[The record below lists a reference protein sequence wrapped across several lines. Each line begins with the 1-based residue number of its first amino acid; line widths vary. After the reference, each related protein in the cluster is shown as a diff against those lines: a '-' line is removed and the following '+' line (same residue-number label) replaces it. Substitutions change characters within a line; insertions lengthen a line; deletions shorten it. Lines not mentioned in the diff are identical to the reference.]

1 MQLLY
6 DNLFPMFRGS
16 GSGVPKLLKI
26 MKLLM
31 ILMLAFQVGVYAST
45 EAQQITLSA
54 KNKSLKEIFNEVTE
68 QSGYAFFYS
77 ESDLNESG
85 KVSFSIKNADLED
98 FLKELLTSKGL
109 DYRLRGE
116 TITIVKAENTLVQQS
131 EERTIRGVVKDA
143 KGITIPGANVMEVG
157 TTNGVAT
164 DIDGSFSIN
173 LITSNPKIRVSF
185 VGYEVTEVAIKE
197 EEFYEII
204 LEEDSEA
211 LDEVVVVGFGVQKK
225 ESLVSSIATVK
236 GEELRMPTRSLS
248 NNLAGQVPGL
258 IAVQRSGE
266 PGYDNAEFW
275 IRGISSF
282 AGGTSPLVL
291 VDGVPRN
298 MNDIEPDE
306 IETFTLLKDA
316 AATAIYGAEGA
327 NGVVIITS
335 KRGKNQKTQISYR
348 GEYSVLQPTR
358 LPEFLGSADY
368 MSLYNEALLNEGK
381 QPVFSEDLI
390 ARYKSGQ
397 DPDLYPD
404 VNWLDLLSNTT
415 NNTRHTLNFRGGGEK
430 ARFFI
435 SGAYFSESGIFESNP
450 VAEYDNNIGLK
461 RYNLRSNVDFDVT
474 KTTKLMVDLSG
485 QYLETSYPGVGTST
499 IFQRMTIAPPHLF
512 PMIFSDGSHASHP
525 VPSGNRV
532 NPYNLL
538 MESGYAKEWR
548 SSIQSKV
555 AIEQDISVL
564 TEGLKVRG
572 VISYDANFN
581 FNMNRTK
588 TPAQYI
594 AAGRDINGDLIFNQ
608 TINESPFGEPSE
620 SNSGNKNIYLE
631 TSINYN
637 RTFDEKHAVGGMF
650 LYYQKEQQLHNQALA
665 FRKQAY
671 IGRGTYTYDRRYSL
685 EANFGLTGSE
695 TFAEGYR
702 YGFFPAVGV
711 SWIVENE
718 QFMNNLKHVIS
729 GLKVRGS
736 IGRTG
741 NDNTGGERFLYR
753 GTFTGGSGYPIGI
766 GGSGALNG
774 MGGYVEGR
782 FAAPSLSWEIEN
794 KRNVGLELGLFED
807 RITFQADYFDNFRYN
822 ILLQR
827 RTVSAATGFRQAP
840 WQNYGKVSNKGIDA
854 SFNAR
859 KYFGE
864 VLVSLRGNFTYA
876 KNKIIE
882 YDEIEQLYPWM
893 NVTGT
898 SLNTPNLY
906 VAEGL
911 YTYDDFDVT
920 VENGTEVYT
929 LKEGLPVSSLSSNNM
944 PGDIRYKDLNGD
956 GVINQFD
963 QSRGLASPSVP
974 EMIYGAGVNVEYKNF
989 YINMFFQGAG
999 KVSTVLGASNG
1010 QGFFPFSWG
1019 VDESSVR
1026 VDALNRW
1033 TQENPS
1039 QDVMFPRLRTSSYW
1053 HNRAEST
1060 WWLRDASFVRLKN
1073 AEIGYR
1079 FKKSLL
1085 QKIGVT
1091 TGRVYLMGNNIYVW
1105 DKIKMWDPEM
1115 GNANAGMNY
1124 PLPRTFTFGLEF
1136 TL

>member
-1 MQLLY
+1 
-6 DNLFPMFRGS
+6 
-16 GSGVPKLLKI
+16 
-26 MKLLM
+26 MKL
-31 ILMLAFQVGVYAST
+31 IFVLMLVFQVGVYAST
-45 EAQQITLSA
+45 KAQQISLSV
-54 KNKSLKEIFNEVTE
+54 KNKPIKEVLDKVSNQTDY
-68 QSGYAFFYS
+68 SFFY
-77 ESDLNESG
+77 NE
-85 KVSFSIKNADLED
+85 FDLEKAGRVSLD
-98 FLKELLTSKGL
+98 VRDVQIEDLLKQVLLNKGL

-116 TITIVKAENTLVQQS
+116 TITIVRGDRKVEMEA
-131 EERTIRGVVKDA
+131 EERTIKGVVKDA
-143 KGITIPGANVMEVG
+143 NGVTIPGANVMEVG

-164 DIDGSFSIN
+164 DIEGNFSID
-173 LITSNPKIRVSF
+173 LITSEPKIRVTF
-185 VGYEVTEVAIKE
+185 VGYEPLVVEITSNN
-197 EEFYEII
+197 FYEIS
-204 LEEDSEA
+204 LKEDSEA

-225 ESLVSSIATVK
+225 ESLVSSVSTVK

-335 KRGKNQKTQISYR
+335 KRGKDQKTQISYR

-358 LPEFLGSADY
+358 LPKFLGSVDF
-368 MSLYNEALLNEGK
+368 MNLYNEALVNEGK
-381 QPVFSEDLI
+381 MPIYSEDLM
-390 ARYKSGQ
+390 ARYASGQ

-450 VAEYDNNIGLK
+450 LADYDNNIGLK

-474 KTTKLMVDLSG
+474 NTTLLRVDLSG

-499 IFQRMTIAPPHLF
+499 IFQRMTIAPPNLF
-512 PMIFSDGSHASHP
+512 PMIFSDGTYASHP
-525 VPSGNRV
+525 VPSNNRV

-555 AIEQDISVL
+555 SIEQDLGIL
-564 TEGLKVRG
+564 TEGLKIKGTV
-572 VISYDANFN
+572 SYDANSN

-588 TPAQYI
+588 TPAQFI
-594 AAGRDINGDLIFNQ
+594 ASGRDINGDLILNQ
-608 TINESPFGEPSE
+608 TINESPFGEPNE

-631 TSINYN
+631 TSLNYN
-637 RTFDEKHAVGGMF
+637 RTFSERHAVGGML

-665 FRKQAY
+665 YRKQAY
-671 IGRGTYTYDRRYSL
+671 IGRGTYTFDRRYSL
-685 EANFGLTGSE
+685 EANFGITGSE

-711 SWIVENE
+711 SWIIENE
-718 QFMNNLKHVIS
+718 RFMENLRGVIS

-753 GTFTGGSGYPIGI
+753 GSFTGGAGYPIGI
-766 GGSGALNG
+766 GGSGSLNG
-774 MGGYVEGR
+774 LGGYVEGR

-807 RITFQADYFDNFRYN
+807 RITFQADYFNNYRYN

-827 RTVSAATGFRQAP
+827 RTVSAAAGFRQAP
-840 WQNYGKVSNKGIDA
+840 WQNFGKVSNKGVDA
-854 SFNAR
+854 SLNAR
-859 KYFGE
+859 KYFGK
-864 VLVSLRGNFTYA
+864 VKVGLRGNFTYA
-876 KNKIIE
+876 KNKILE
-882 YDEIEQLYPWM
+882 YDEVEQLYPWM

-898 SLNTPNLY
+898 SLRTPNLY

-911 YTYDDFDVT
+911 YTFDDFDVAI
-920 VENGTEVYT
+920 ENGTEVYT

-944 PGDIRYKDLNGD
+944 PGDIKYKDLNGD

-963 QSRGLASPSVP
+963 QSRGLAAPSVP
-974 EMIYGAGVNVEYKNF
+974 ELVYGVGLNVEYNNF
-989 YINMFFQGAG
+989 YFNMFFQGAS
-999 KVSTVLGASNG
+999 KTSTVLGESNP
-1010 QGFFPFSWG
+1010 QGFFPFTWG
-1019 VDESSVR
+1019 VEESSVR
-1026 VDALNRW
+1026 EVALNRW
-1033 TQENPS
+1033 TAENPS
-1039 QDVMFPRLRTSSYW
+1039 QDVMFPRMRSSAYW
-1053 HNRAEST
+1053 HNRAPST

-1079 FKKSLL
+1079 FKKSSLE
-1085 QKIGVT
+1085 KFGVKA
-1091 TGRVYLMGNNIYVW
+1091 GRIYLMGNNLYVW